1 MPSQVLRAIDGAPSA
16 NIAVCDERRSLSYA
30 ALGEAVRAEARWLQE
45 QAVERCA
52 LLADNSAG
60 WVIADLALLRTG
72 VLNVPLPGWF
82 TPAQIAHV
90 IQDAGVES
98 ILTDEPE
105 RIPPDFQHVASAPH
119 SRLTL
124 FRRTERCEGLALSR
138 AIKVTYTSG
147 STGAAKGVCLT
158 RNALEQVARS
168 IAFATPPG
176 VTRHLCS
183 MPLSTLLENVAGVYA
198 PLMLGATCIVPSARN
213 TGLGQGA
220 CIAQRYLDMISG
232 YSPHSLILVPELLRL
247 LIGAAKRGWTPP
259 PELRFVAVGG
269 ASVAPAL
276 LEEAIALGIPA
287 YEGYGLSECAS
298 VVCLNTPSESRRGSV
313 GKPLPHARVRI
324 DEHGQILVRGAVMS
338 GYLGEKES
346 RAQEIATGDLG
357 YIDADG
363 YVYVRG
369 RVKNMFITSMGR
381 NVSPEWMESHLL
393 RDGTVGQAIVF
404 GEARPY
410 AVALIHPADSSI
422 TASQIE
428 RAIAAANAQLP
439 AYAQVRRWALLPR
452 ALEFEEGGLL
462 TANGRPRRDTIAARY
477 SDLIDSMYEE
487 ALAS

>member
-1 MPSQVLRAIDGAPSA
+1 MPSQVLRAIEDAPSA
-16 NIAVCDERRSLSYA
+16 NLAVCDEHRSLSYA
-30 ALGEAVRAEARWLQE
+30 ALGEAVRADARWLQE
-45 QAVERCA
+45 RAVERCA

-72 VLNVPLPGWF
+72 ALNVPVPAWF

-98 ILTDEPE
+98 ILTDEPD
-105 RIPPDFQHVASAPH
+105 RIPPGFHLVASTPH

-124 FRRTERCEGLALSR
+124 FRRPESSEALAASR
-138 AIKVTYTSG
+138 TIKVTYTSG

-168 IAFATPPG
+168 IAFATPLG
-176 VTRHLCS
+176 VTRHLCA

-198 PLMLGATCIVPSARN
+198 PLILGATCIVPSSRD

-220 CIAQRYLDMISG
+220 CVVQRFLASISRN
-232 YSPHSLILVPELLRL
+232 SPHSLILVPELLRL

-269 ASVAPAL
+269 ASVAAAL

-298 VVCLNTPSESRRGSV
+298 VVCLNTPSDCRRGSV

-338 GYLGEKES
+338 GYLGEEGS
-346 RAQEIATGDLG
+346 RSQEIATGDLG

-363 YVYVRG
+363 YVYVHG

-381 NVSPEWMESHLL
+381 NVSPEWVESHLL
-393 RDGTVGQAIVF
+393 RDGAISQAIVF
-404 GEARPY
+404 GEAHPY
-410 AVALIHPADSSI
+410 AVALIHPADTSVA
-422 TASQIE
+422 ASQIE
-428 RAIAAANAQLP
+428 RSIAAANAQLP
-439 AYAQVRRWALLPR
+439 AYAQIRRWALLPS
-452 ALEFEEGGLL
+452 ALKFEDGLL
-462 TANGRPRRDTIAARY
+462 TANGRPRREAIAARY
-477 SDLIDSMYEE
+477 SALVDSMYEK